1 MNISETDGA
10 KNWLLELREA
20 VADAEL
26 TEERLDALRSRAKA
40 PRLSNLDGMPHG
52 DGFTADRVG
61 DIVARIEETAAEN
74 SRLWRRVGD
83 LRRERERAICQIKC
97 RGFADLRGVLR
108 LRYIDGESWPDTAF
122 VLFGNR
128 TDFPDREDS
137 YVRRCFKLHGR
148 ALHELAK
155 ILPLEAGQEN
165 NT

>member
-1 MNISETDGA
+1 MNTTGTECVKA
-10 KNWLLELREA
+10 WLLELREA
-20 VADAEL
+20 VAEAEFV
-26 TEERLDALRSRAKA
+26 EERLDALRSRANA

-83 LRRERERAICQIKC
+83 LRREREDAIRRIKC

-108 LRYIDGESWPDTAF
+108 LRYVDGESWPDTAF

-128 TDFPDREDS
+128 ADFPYREDA